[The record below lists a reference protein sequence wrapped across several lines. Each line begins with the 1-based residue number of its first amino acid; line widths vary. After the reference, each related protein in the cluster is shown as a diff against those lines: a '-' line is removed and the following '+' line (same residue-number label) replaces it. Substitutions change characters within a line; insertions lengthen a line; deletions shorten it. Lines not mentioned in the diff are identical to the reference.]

1 MLNYGAMAQ
10 IHLGYNTDN
19 LANSRLT
26 EAQKS
31 YGSYFGGD
39 IQLNSVKN
47 YNKLENEGVSFRSV
61 SIVFADNVLIKYQLD
76 FSKYNG
82 NKEDVSVL
90 VKYQDVNGDDHI
102 NLVKF
107 EEMEQNGNYYI
118 LNTENEL
125 VTSGKYTY
133 A

>member
-1 MLNYGAMAQ
+1 M
-10 IHLGYNTDN
+10 
-19 LANSRLT
+19 
-26 EAQKS
+26 
-31 YGSYFGGD
+31 
-39 IQLNSVKN
+39 
-47 YNKLENEGVSFRSV
+47 

-107 EEMEQNGNYYI
+107 EEMEQNGNYYTFEFSDVAI
-118 LNTENEL
+118 KDMGMSVEAVIYEDYESPDRVQLSGEL
-125 VTSGKYTY
+125 TYSVESYAANKQGSGTLTDLVNYMIAYSRSADRYFSK
-133 A
+133 